1 MPDLIVAGIFNFR
14 WFLNKKSINYLLIH
28 FLIKLFSMIKKSK
41 TIFICSAC
49 GYESLRWL
57 GKCTECGTWDSFEE
71 QVQIKRTEKSKSSA
85 TVGDLIPLNSTNVS
99 DADRTA
105 TKLDELNRVLG
116 GGIVTG
122 SVVMIGGD
130 PGIGKSTLM
139 LQMLNRLPEK
149 SKKIYISGEES
160 FNQISQRAR
169 RLSIDGGDIFFLN
182 DTNLENVIAMLEKH
196 QPRFVIIDSIQ
207 TLASEMIDGI
217 PGNTSQLRY
226 CTAKLVQTAKQNQI
240 SIFLVGHVT
249 KDGAIAGPKILEHV
263 VDTVLYFEG
272 DSQSDYR
279 ILRTTKNRFGAINE
293 IALFRMGS
301 NGLIAVSNP
310 SELFLNMDQ
319 DDRQGTAVVTVL
331 EGNRPMLVEVQ
342 ALVTK
347 TQFGLPQRTATGI
360 DHRRMNLLLAVLEKK
375 CSKPFSF
382 YDVFIKT
389 AAGLRL
395 DEPAADLGICM
406 ALVSSLE
413 DKSMDKHT
421 IYIGEVG
428 LGGELRTVQRIGER
442 LKEAERLGFTK
453 AVIPKTKES
462 LPRVSLNV
470 RQYKQIQ
477 DLLNR

>member
-1 MPDLIVAGIFNFR
+1 MN
-14 WFLNKKSINYLLIH
+14 
-28 FLIKLFSMIKKSK
+28 KKSK
-41 TIFICSAC
+41 TIFVCSAC
-49 GYESLRWL
+49 GYHSLRWL

-71 QVQIKRTEKSKSSA
+71 QVQIKKSEKIQGTAVTGELITLDSKEL
-85 TVGDLIPLNSTNVS
+85 VE
-99 DADRTA
+99 ADRTA
-105 TKLDELNRVLG
+105 TKINELNRVLG

-122 SVVMIGGD
+122 SVIMIGGD

-139 LQMLNRLPEK
+139 LQMLNQLPGEN
-149 SKKIYISGEES
+149 KKVYISGEES
-160 FNQISQRAR
+160 FNQIRQRAI
-169 RLSIDGGDIFFLN
+169 RLSIDGSDIFFLN
-182 DTNLENVIAMLEKH
+182 DTNLENVIANLEKH
-196 QPRFVIIDSIQ
+196 QPQVVIIDSIQ
-207 TLASEMIDGI
+207 TLASEMVDGI
-217 PGNTSQLRY
+217 PGNASQLRF
-226 CTAKLVQTAKQNQI
+226 CTSRLVQIAKQNNI
-240 SIFLVGHVT
+240 AIFLVGHVT
-249 KDGAIAGPKILEHV
+249 KDGAIAGPKILEHI

-272 DSQSDYR
+272 DTQSDYR

-301 NGLIAVSNP
+301 KGLIAVSNP

-347 TQFGLPQRTATGI
+347 TQFGMPQRTATGI

-375 CSKPFSF
+375 CGKPFGF
-382 YDVFIKT
+382 HDVFIKT

-406 ALVSSLE
+406 ALISSLE

-428 LGGELRTVQRIGER
+428 LSGEIRSVQRIGER
-442 LKEAERLGFTK
+442 LKEAERLGFTRAIVPK
-453 AVIPKTKES
+453 SKETLPKTGLKVQ
-462 LPRVSLNV
+462 PFKR
-470 RQYKQIQ
+470 IQ
-477 DLLNR
+477 ELLNY

>member
-1 MPDLIVAGIFNFR
+1 MN
-14 WFLNKKSINYLLIH
+14 
-28 FLIKLFSMIKKSK
+28 KKSK
-41 TIFICSAC
+41 TIFVCTSC
-49 GYESLRWL
+49 GYQSLRWL
-57 GKCTECGTWDSFEE
+57 GKCTECGTWDGFEE
-71 QVQIKRTEKSKSSA
+71 QVKIKKSDKVKGSVI
-85 TVGDLIPLNSTNVS
+85 TGDLITLDSKELVE
-99 DADRTA
+99 ADHTA
-105 TKLDELNRVLG
+105 TKIKELNRVLG

-122 SVVMIGGD
+122 AVVMIGGD

-139 LQMLNRLPEK
+139 LQMLNHLPDN

-160 FNQISQRAR
+160 FNQIRQRAR
-169 RLSIDGGDIFFLN
+169 RLSIDGSDISFLN
-182 DTNLENVIAMLEKH
+182 DTNLENIIANLEKH
-196 QPRFVIIDSIQ
+196 QPQVVIIDSIQ
-207 TLASEMIDGI
+207 TLSSEMIDGI
-217 PGNTSQLRY
+217 PGNASQLRF
-226 CTAKLVQTAKQNQI
+226 CTAKLVQLAKQNHI

-272 DSQSDYR
+272 DTQSDYR

-301 NGLIAVSNP
+301 IGLIAVSNP

-347 TQFGLPQRTATGI
+347 TQFGMPQRTATGI

-375 CSKPFSF
+375 CGKPFGF
-382 YDVFIKT
+382 HDVFIKT

-406 ALVSSLE
+406 ALISSLE

-428 LGGELRTVQRIGER
+428 LSGEIRPVQRIGER
-442 LKEAERLGFTK
+442 LKEAERLGFFK
-453 AVIPKTKES
+453 AIIPASKGTLPKTK
-462 LPRVSLNV
+462 LKVQPFKR
-470 RQYKQIQ
+470 IQ
-477 DLLNR
+477 DLLKY